1 MASKLIYFFFFFIIT
16 FFPFL
21 LPSNFIINFP
31 SIKIDLFLFHIPL
44 FFFAK
49 QVDAHQKR
57 MLKWRRQQLAVRS
70 KRILKVHPS
79 APWLRI
85 WKLNIAMA
93 VLSPQVSENLPPNL
107 LSVHWNRKL
116 DSTSIQRGNIISR
129 KHKRTMYN

>member
-1 MASKLIYFFFFFIIT
+1 MASKLIYFSFIIT

-44 FFFAK
+44 FFFTK

-79 APWLRI
+79 AP
-85 WKLNIAMA
+85 
-93 VLSPQVSENLPPNL
+93 
-107 LSVHWNRKL
+107 
-116 DSTSIQRGNIISR
+116 
-129 KHKRTMYN
+129 

>member
-1 MASKLIYFFFFFIIT
+1 MASKLIYFSFIIT

-44 FFFAK
+44 FFFTK

-107 LSVHWNRKL
+107 LSVYWNRKL